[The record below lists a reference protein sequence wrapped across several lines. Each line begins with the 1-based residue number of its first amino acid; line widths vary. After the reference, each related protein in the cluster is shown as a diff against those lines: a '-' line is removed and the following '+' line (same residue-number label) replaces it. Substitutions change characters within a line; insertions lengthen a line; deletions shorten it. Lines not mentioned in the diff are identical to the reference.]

1 MQRIEANPKDRPSQM
16 DYNRAHSFLT
26 LVKSSDFLTPEEK
39 MNLRHRALHGDLSGA
54 RREYAQL
61 ATGRVLP

>member
-1 MQRIEANPKDRPSQM
+1 MRVEASQKDRPSQL

-39 MNLRHRALHGDLSGA
+39 LKLRHRALHGDLAGA
-54 RREYAQL
+54 RHDYAEM
-61 ATGRVLP
+61 AVGRVIP